1 MSTPSAVPAPDPAS
15 ALDRSPG
22 AALVRLVRYAEGYRG
37 KILAASAWSVLN
49 KLFDLAPPLLIGA
62 AVDVV
67 VKKEDSLFASWG
79 IVDVAHQLYL
89 LAVLTVI
96 IWAAESVFEYAFKW
110 AWRNLAQSIQHDLR
124 LSAYGHIQDLDMEW
138 FADRSRGG
146 LMSVLNDDINQLER
160 FLDGG
165 ANDILQVTTTAIAV
179 SAVFFYLTPAVAV
192 LALVPIPAIIWGS
205 FLFQNRIAP
214 RYAKVRTQVGLL
226 NGILANNLDGIAT
239 IKSFVTEAAEE
250 SRVRGASEDYRVAN
264 RSAIAVSA
272 AFSPLIRMV
281 IVVGFTATLLVGGFQ
296 TLDGTLEVGSYSVL
310 VFLTQRLLWPMTR
323 LGETFD
329 LYQRAM
335 ASTHRVL
342 DLLDTP
348 VNIVSG
354 PVAIEPSE
362 VRGEIVFDDIH
373 FAYPEREP
381 VFGDKAHSAG
391 SGLSLRIPAGSTVAV
406 VGATGSGKST
416 LIRLLLRFYEPQA
429 GRITLDGTELDQ
441 LDLGGLRRSVAMV
454 SQQTFLFPGSV
465 ADNVAYGRPGAPRE
479 DIVEAAEQAE
489 ALGFVEVLPQRFDT
503 VVGESGQKLSGGQRQ
518 RLSIARAV
526 LKDAPILVLD
536 EATSAVDN
544 ETEAAI
550 QRSLARISRDRTTIV
565 IAHRLST
572 IRDAD
577 HIFVL
582 DLGRLVEEGSHEALL
597 DRDGIYSR
605 LWRVQTGERLPFEG
619 DDAGDEGARTVS

>member
-1 MSTPSAVPAPDPAS
+1 MSTPSAPGELPSGTDAS
-15 ALDRSPG
+15 RSPG
-22 AALVRLVRYAEGYRG
+22 AALVRLLRYAEGYRG
-37 KILAASAWSVLN
+37 RIALASAFSVLN
-49 KLFDLAPPLLIGA
+49 KIFDLAPPLLIGA

-79 IVDVAHQLYL
+79 VVDVTQQLYL
-89 LAVLTVI
+89 LAVLTVFV
-96 IWAAESVFEYAFKW
+96 WALESVFEYAFKW
-110 AWRNLAQSIQHDLR
+110 TWRNLAQSLQHELR
-124 LSAYGHIQDLDMEW
+124 LDAYRHIQDLDMEW

-165 ANDILQVTTTAIAV
+165 ANDILQVSTTAVAV

-192 LALVPIPAIIWGS
+192 LAVLPIPLIIWGS

-214 RYAKVRTQVGLL
+214 RYAEVRARVGSL
-226 NGILANNLDGIAT
+226 NGILSNNLEGIAT

-250 SRVRGASEDYRVAN
+250 ERVRAASEEYRLSN
-264 RSAIAVSA
+264 RSAIAVSS

-296 TLDGTLEVGSYSVL
+296 TLEGSLEVGAYSVL

-348 VNIVSG
+348 VHIRSG
-354 PVAIEPSE
+354 QVALPLEA
-362 VRGEIVFDDIH
+362 VRGELRFEDIH
-373 FAYPEREP
+373 FAYPDREP
-381 VFGDKAHSAG
+381 VFE
-391 SGLSLRIPAGSTVAV
+391 GLSLRIPAGATVAV

-416 LIRLLLRFYEPQA
+416 LVRLLLRFYEPQR
-429 GRITLDGTELDQ
+429 GRITLDGAELSS
-441 LDLGGLRRSVAMV
+441 LDLGQLRRAVALV
-454 SQQTFLFPGSV
+454 SQNTFLFPGSV
-465 ADNVAYGRPGAPRE
+465 AENIAYGRPEATRAE
-479 DIVEAAEQAE
+479 VERAAEQAE
-489 ALGFVEVLPQRFDT
+489 ASGFVEALPQGYDT
-503 VVGESGQKLSGGQRQ
+503 VVGESGQKLSGGQCQ

-526 LKDAPILVLD
+526 LKGAPILVLD
-536 EATSAVDN
+536 EATSSVDN

-550 QRSLARISRDRTTIV
+550 QRSLDRISRDRTTIV

-577 HIFVL
+577 LIYVL
-582 DLGRLVEEGSHEALL
+582 DEGRLVEQGSHDELL
-597 DRDGIYSR
+597 AEGGTYAR
-605 LWRVQTGERLPFEG
+605 LWDVQTGDRRR
-619 DDAGDEGARTVS
+619 AREAQSVG